1 MTYNDWLDFIK
12 KIETSK
18 LTDEFV
24 DFVKKN
30 QISENFKGQVLQKM
44 DEAIFNRLS
53 TSLNNVALKTN
64 YLFEDEYLMDMQL
77 VIFKKE
83 ISVLYK
89 LVRSGIFP
97 QDYVENKSNVIKESA
112 EQVYDILCKKANE
125 IDFTGVLA
133 MTIKGNKIRW
143 DKDELQ

>member
-53 TSLNNVALKTN
+53 T
-64 YLFEDEYLMDMQL
+64 
-77 VIFKKE
+77 
-83 ISVLYK
+83 
-89 LVRSGIFP
+89 
-97 QDYVENKSNVIKESA
+97 
-112 EQVYDILCKKANE
+112 
-125 IDFTGVLA
+125 
-133 MTIKGNKIRW
+133 
-143 DKDELQ
+143 

>member
-133 MTIKGNKIRW
+133 MTIKGNNI
-143 DKDELQ
+143 

>member
-53 TSLNNVALKTN
+53 VTLQNVVAKIN

-77 VIFKKE
+77 VIFRKE
-83 ISVLYK
+83 VTVLYK

-97 QDYVENKSNVIKESA
+97 QDYVENKSNVIRESTD
-112 EQVYDILCKKANE
+112 QIFDILCNKANE